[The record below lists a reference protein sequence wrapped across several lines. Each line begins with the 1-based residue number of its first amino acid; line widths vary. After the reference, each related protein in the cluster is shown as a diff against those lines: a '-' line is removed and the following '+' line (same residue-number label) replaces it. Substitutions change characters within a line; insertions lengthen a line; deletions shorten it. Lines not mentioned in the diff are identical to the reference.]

1 MQWDSGVRKVMVII
15 SDDFTGALD
24 TGVKLSSKGARVKVI
39 PYMER
44 YTESEADVLVIDAET
59 RHLPAQIVYERI
71 ATICKQYE
79 YVPYFYIK
87 TDSALRGQIGV
98 TVKAAMET
106 LGVHQAAFA
115 PSYPAMHRI
124 TRDGRQLIDG
134 KPLKES
140 AFAQDPLNPV
150 TVDTVKELFHHTGM
164 FVCNAKAKQPLSSFP
179 QDAVVIYDAETDEE
193 LREIATHLCAEG
205 KLRLTVGCAGFAEAL
220 SGVIPLHL
228 GSRKEVKRPGQL
240 LVFCGS
246 LNQTTYRQIER
257 GIANGFVQMTCSMNT
272 LQHEE
277 WFAQMHALLSQGS
290 NVIIVITNEGLPD
303 ASIVE
308 QSQLIQHYGGQ
319 ILLKLLCSEEM
330 HEYAVMVIG
339 GDTLMGFMKEA
350 GFPEIDICG
359 ELAPGVV
366 SFTMQL
372 NGRQYELLSKSG
384 GFGEETLFLDIMK
397 EGAKS

>member
-1 MQWDSGVRKVMVII
+1 MVII
-15 SDDFTGALD
+15 ADDFTGALD
-24 TGVKLSSKGARVKVI
+24 TGVKLSSTGARVKIV

-44 YTESEADVLVIDAET
+44 YTEAEADVLVIDAET
-59 RHLPAQIVYERI
+59 RHLSSPIVYERI
-71 ATICKQYE
+71 AAICTQYE
-79 YVPYFYIK
+79 YIPYFYIK

-124 TRDGRQLIDG
+124 TRNGRQLIDG

-140 AFAQDPLNPV
+140 AFAHDPLNPV
-150 TVDTVKELFHHTGM
+150 TVDMVKELFDHTGM
-164 FVCNAKAKQPLSSFP
+164 VVCNAKSSQPLSSFP
-179 QDAVVIYDAETDEE
+179 QDTIVIYDAETDEE
-193 LREIATHLCAEG
+193 LCEIAAHLHSEG

-220 SGVIPLHL
+220 SGVIPLPP
-228 GSRKEVKRPGQL
+228 GSRKEVSRPRQL

-246 LNQTTYRQIER
+246 LNQTTYRQIEY

-272 LQHEE
+272 LQDDG
-277 WFAQMHALLSQGS
+277 WFAKVHALLSQGS
-290 NVIIVITNEGLPD
+290 NVIIVITDEGMPEI
-303 ASIVE
+303 SVIE
-308 QSQLIQHYGGQ
+308 QSHLIQHYGGQ

-330 HEYAVMVIG
+330 NDYAVMVIG
-339 GDTLMGFMKEA
+339 GDTLMGFMNEA
-350 GFPEIDICG
+350 NFPEIDIHG
-359 ELAPGVV
+359 ELTPGVV

-372 NGRQYELLSKSG
+372 NGRQYEFLSKSG

-397 EGAKS
+397 EGTKA